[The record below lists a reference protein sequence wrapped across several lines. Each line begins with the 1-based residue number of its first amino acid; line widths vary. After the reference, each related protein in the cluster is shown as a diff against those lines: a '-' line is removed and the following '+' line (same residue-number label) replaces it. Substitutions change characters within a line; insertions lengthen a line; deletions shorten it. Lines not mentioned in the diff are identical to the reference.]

1 MKVKVVNLS
10 EKRLRITVAVK
21 YLDVVL
27 DDAEEAIPEMEKI
40 NIVIRSAE
48 EEGE

>member
-10 EKRLRITVAVK
+10 EKRLRITVTVK
-21 YLDVVL
+21 YLDAVI
-27 DDAEEAIPEMEKI
+27 DDAEEAVSEKEKI
-40 NIVIRSAE
+40 NIIIRSAE